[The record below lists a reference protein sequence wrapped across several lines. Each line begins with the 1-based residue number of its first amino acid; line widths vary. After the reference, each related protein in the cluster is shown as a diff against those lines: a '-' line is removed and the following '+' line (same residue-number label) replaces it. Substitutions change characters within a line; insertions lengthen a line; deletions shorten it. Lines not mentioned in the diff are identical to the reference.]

1 MRNRLLRP
9 SNLLILISIFFFFV
23 ISSKPVCAVT
33 SDNKTKLIERFCESK
48 KMRAFLKRQ
57 RLSPSLASQPEL
69 TQKPSRQD
77 RFAVSDNRMIEK
89 KISNVN
95 KNLET
100 RVKISE
106 ENCQEM
112 IAQLS
117 PKEFI
122 KNLREN
128 REDRP
133 GFWKKIRLFIG
144 IDKIS
149 K

>member
-1 MRNRLLRP
+1 
-9 SNLLILISIFFFFV
+9 
-23 ISSKPVCAVT
+23 
-33 SDNKTKLIERFCESK
+33 
-48 KMRAFLKRQ
+48 MRAFLKRQ